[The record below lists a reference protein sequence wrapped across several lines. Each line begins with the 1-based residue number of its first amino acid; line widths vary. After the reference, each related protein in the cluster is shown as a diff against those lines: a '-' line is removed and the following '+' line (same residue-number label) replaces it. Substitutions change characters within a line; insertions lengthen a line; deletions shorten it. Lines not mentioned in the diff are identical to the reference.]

1 MIGRDAP
8 VEGLLGKA
16 AEILREQ
23 PLCDRCL
30 GRMFARLGVGLGND
44 ERGKALKTL
53 LVMELHRRIRSGD
66 VSAEEEFKRLAP
78 RLGSY
83 ATLLYEQL
91 FGEKPGMEAC
101 AVCGGRLGEVIEK
114 AAARAAELV
123 SNYGAQ
129 SFLVGCRVPE
139 SVVEAEERIKLR
151 HGLTY
156 AESIASEVR
165 REVGKRVRDLTGVE
179 PDFAEPDMVLLVDFE
194 TGYVDAHPL
203 PLLFKGRYWKL
214 GRRISQSKWILRDNV
229 KKYPFSVE
237 EALEPAAKLVG
248 ASRAVLHAAGR
259 EDVDARM
266 LGTGRPMVVE
276 LKLPRR
282 LDVQPKRLAEEINSS
297 QELVIVVLDGRARRR
312 DVRLYKSE
320 RAKTRK
326 VYRAVFVTDADV
338 NDAALAAL
346 EEAFKDVKV
355 RQQTPRRVL
364 HRRPDIV
371 RYRSVYGVK
380 VRRLGPGMFEALI
393 SAEGGLYVK
402 ELISGDEG
410 RTEPSFSSV
419 LGTQAECLELDV
431 VYVEL

>member
-1 MIGRDAP
+1 MGWDMP

-30 GRMFARLGVGLGND
+30 GRMFARLGMGFGND
-44 ERGKALKTL
+44 ERGRALKML

-66 VSAEEEFKRLAP
+66 ASAEEELKRLAP
-78 RLGSY
+78 RLGNV
-83 ATLLYEQL
+83 AAPLCEQL
-91 FGEKPGMEAC
+91 FGEKPEMETC
-101 AVCGGRLGEVIEK
+101 AVCGGRLDGVVEK

-123 SNYGAQ
+123 ARYGAQ
-129 SFLVGCRVPE
+129 SFLIGCRVPGRIA
-139 SVVEAEERIKLR
+139 EAEEKIKLR

-156 AESIASEVR
+156 AESIAGEVR
-165 REVGKRVRDLTGVE
+165 REVGKRVRDSTGIE
-179 PDFAEPDMVLLVDFE
+179 PEFAEPDMVLLVDFE
-194 TGYVDAHPL
+194 TGNVEPHPL

-214 GRRISQSKWILRDNV
+214 GRRISQSKWILGGNV

-237 EALEPAAKLVG
+237 EALEPAARLVG
-248 ASRAVLHAAGR
+248 ASRAVIHAAGR

-266 LGTGRPMVVE
+266 LGTGRPMVAE
-276 LKLPRR
+276 FKSPQR
-282 LDVQPKRLAEEINSS
+282 LDMRPERLAGEINRS
-297 QELVIVVLDGRARRR
+297 QELVRVVLEGRASRR

-326 VYRAVFVTDADV
+326 VYRALFVADV
-338 NDAALAAL
+338 DVDDAALRAL
-346 EEAFKDVKV
+346 EEAFRGARV
-355 RQQTPRRVL
+355 RQRTPRRVL

-371 RYRSVYGVK
+371 RHRSVYGLRVK
-380 VRRLGPGMFEALI
+380 RLGPGVFEALVE
-393 SAEGGLYVK
+393 AEGGLYVK

-410 RTEPSFSSV
+410 RTEPSFSSI
-419 LGTQAECLELDV
+419 LGTRAECLELDV

>member
-1 MIGRDAP
+1 M
-8 VEGLLGKA
+8 EGLLGKA

-30 GRMFARLGVGLGND
+30 GRMFARLGMGLGND
-44 ERGKALKTL
+44 ERGRALKML

-66 VSAEEEFKRLAP
+66 ASAEEEFKRLAP
-78 RLGSY
+78 RLGSV
-83 ATLLYEQL
+83 AVALYEQL
-91 FGEKPGMEAC
+91 FGEKPETEAC
-101 AVCGGRLGEVIEK
+101 AVCGDRLGEVIEM

-123 SNYGAQ
+123 ARYGAQ
-129 SFLVGCRVPE
+129 SFLIGCRVPE
-139 SVVEAEERIKLR
+139 RVAEAEERIKLR

-156 AESIASEVR
+156 AESIAGEVR
-165 REVGKRVRDLTGVE
+165 REVGKRVRDSTGVE
-179 PDFAEPDMVLLVDFE
+179 PEFAEPDMVLLVDFE
-194 TGYVDAHPL
+194 TGDVEPHPL

-214 GRRISQSKWILRDNV
+214 GRRVSQSKWILGDNV

-237 EALEPAAKLVG
+237 EALEPAARLAG

-276 LKLPRR
+276 LKSPQR
-282 LDVQPKRLAEEINSS
+282 LDMQPERLAEEINKS
-297 QELVIVVLDGRARRR
+297 QDLVRVVLEGRARRR

-326 VYRAVFVTDADV
+326 VYRALFVTDADV
-338 NDAALAAL
+338 DDAALTAL
-346 EEAFKDVKV
+346 EETFKDARV

-371 RYRSVYGVK
+371 RYRSVYGVR
-380 VRRLGPGMFEALI
+380 VRRLGPGVFEALI
-393 SAEGGLYVK
+393 EAEGGLYVK

-419 LGTQAECLELDV
+419 LGTQAECIELDV